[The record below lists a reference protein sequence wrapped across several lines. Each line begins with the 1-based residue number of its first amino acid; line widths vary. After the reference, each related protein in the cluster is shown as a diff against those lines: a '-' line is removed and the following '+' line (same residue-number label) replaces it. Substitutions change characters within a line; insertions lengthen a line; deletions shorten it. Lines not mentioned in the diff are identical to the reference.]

1 MKDNLFS
8 ELVLLY
14 FSGEIS
20 EGELIQLDL
29 LLKDKENAEE
39 FKKLVRLHID
49 TNKALHTTIVDKELI
64 LNKLLS
70 HEGNKKSFS
79 YKRWLPYAAVGIL
92 FISLGYKLLFPTH
105 KITEQQMNEDAITLQ

>member
-1 MKDNLFS
+1 MEYERQF
-8 ELVLLY
+8 VFRIGITI

-70 HEGNKKSFS
+70 H
-79 YKRWLPYAAVGIL
+79 
-92 FISLGYKLLFPTH
+92 
-105 KITEQQMNEDAITLQ
+105 

>member
-49 TNKALHTTIVDKELI
+49 TNKA
-64 LNKLLS
+64 
-70 HEGNKKSFS
+70 
-79 YKRWLPYAAVGIL
+79 AAYYY
-92 FISLGYKLLFPTH
+92 S
-105 KITEQQMNEDAITLQ
+105 

>member
-39 FKKLVRLHID
+39 LK
-49 TNKALHTTIVDKELI
+49 N
-64 LNKLLS
+64 
-70 HEGNKKSFS
+70 
-79 YKRWLPYAAVGIL
+79 
-92 FISLGYKLLFPTH
+92 
-105 KITEQQMNEDAITLQ
+105 